1 MTTSLPTPSQ
11 IPIRVL
17 VTAGPTREAL
27 DPVRYLSNHSTGKMG
42 YALAEN
48 LAARGAQVTLISGPT
63 QLVPVH
69 PGIHLVNVLSA
80 ADMYEAC
87 CFHFA
92 QSDLAILSAAV
103 ADYTPKVVATDKI
116 KKKEAEFCLELV
128 KTVDIA
134 AALGRQKRND
144 QWLVG
149 FALETEHEMANA
161 LKKLT
166 AKNLDGIVLN
176 SLRDPGAGFGH
187 DTNQVTLI
195 NRYGEMIPL
204 PLQSKQAVAEAILE
218 WITGQMA
225 REMHIKAST
234 NERMAS

>member
-1 MTTSLPTPSQ
+1 MTTSLPTASR

-63 QLVPVH
+63 QLIPVH

-80 ADMYEAC
+80 ADMYDAC
-87 CFHFA
+87 RLHFA

-103 ADYTPKVVATDKI
+103 ADYTPKVVATNKI

-128 KTVDIA
+128 KTIDIA
-134 AALGRQKRND
+134 AALGRQKRRD

-149 FALETEHEMANA
+149 FALETEHEMTNA
-161 LKKLT
+161 FKKLT

-176 SLRDPGAGFGH
+176 SLRDPGAGFGY
-187 DTNQVTLI
+187 DTNQVSLI
-195 NRYGEMIPL
+195 SRQGEVITL
-204 PLQSKQAVAEAILE
+204 PLQSKQAVAEAILK
-218 WITGQMA
+218 WIAGQMA
-225 REMHIKAST
+225 REMCIKT
-234 NERMAS
+234 NRNERIIS